1 MSNVLTSLS
10 SETSENS
17 EEDDVEWRIDG
28 QNRRII
34 WLSGQKH
41 IAPGGNTR
49 QCIDDCGVLLG
60 PSRNVIS
67 QLTSTGV
74 VTMLTLRVI
83 ADLLLHGRRGQQHR
97 TFTQQVMNPQVPKD
111 TR

>member
-1 MSNVLTSLS
+1 MSDVLTSLS
-10 SETSENS
+10 SETAENS
-17 EEDDVEWRIDG
+17 KEDDVKWRMDD
-28 QNRRII
+28 QNRRNI

-67 QLTSTGV
+67 QLTSTQE
-74 VTMLTLRVI
+74 LSRC
-83 ADLLLHGRRGQQHR
+83 
-97 TFTQQVMNPQVPKD
+97 
-111 TR
+111 